1 MFQPDGPEMIAG
13 SRKDSGF
20 ANRAWRLIG
29 TGFSFSLFGVA
40 GLVMGL
46 IVFPLLFIFLREPA
60 RRQRVARGLIA
71 LSFGAFIRIMSAIG
85 VLSYRI
91 DGLAEAKETRN
102 CLIIANH
109 PTLID
114 VVFLIWLFPQSD
126 CVIKEAVVRNPF
138 MRSVVLAANYISNDD
153 PLALLTTCVERLRA
167 GSSLI
172 LFPEGTRSVQGQ
184 SLALKLGAA
193 AAAVRSDSLI
203 QPVLISCT
211 PPTLAKNEPW
221 HQIPRQQPFFH
232 LRIFAPRSV
241 RDFVPTGSDERQRT
255 RTLNQAFADFFEG
268 KSGGIEAKEGGVWS
282 QNS

>member
-1 MFQPDGPEMIAG
+1 MIAR
-13 SRKDSGF
+13 STKDSGF

-60 RRQRVARGLIA
+60 KRQHVARSLIA
-71 LSFGAFIRIMSAIG
+71 WSFGAFVRIMSAIG

-91 DGLAEAKETRN
+91 DGLEMATDSPS
-102 CLIIANH
+102 CLVIANH

-138 MRSVVLAANYISNDD
+138 MRSVVRAANYVSNDD

-184 SLALKLGAA
+184 SLTLKLGAA
-193 AAAVRSDSLI
+193 AVAVRSNSLI

-221 HQIPRQQPFFH
+221 YQIPRQQPFFH

-241 RDFVPTGSDERQRT
+241 RDFVPAEGDERQRT
-255 RTLNQAFADFFEG
+255 RTLNQTFADFFEG
-268 KSGGIEAKEGGVWS
+268 KSEGNEAKLGEI
-282 QNS
+282 